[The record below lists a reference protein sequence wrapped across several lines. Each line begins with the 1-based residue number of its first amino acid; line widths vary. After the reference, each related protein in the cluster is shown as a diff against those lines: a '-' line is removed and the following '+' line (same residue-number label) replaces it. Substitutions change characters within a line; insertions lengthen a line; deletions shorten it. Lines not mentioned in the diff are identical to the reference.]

1 MRLLVVKLS
10 SLGDLVHAMPA
21 IERVRQGLGVT
32 QFDWITQPEYESLVR
47 CIDGVERV
55 IPFPRRNLLTGFG
68 AFRRQLRMREYDLV
82 VDFQGL
88 WKSAI
93 ATRSAKLASGGRRIG
108 PSFAREGCGML
119 YHQCAPGTA
128 DRHAVER
135 CLDIPLHLGFG
146 DQPVQF
152 PFVPPAVPEPA
163 GEIPIAIFP
172 KSRWLAKNWPL
183 EYLAVLSKR
192 LLEREGVHLHFLG
205 GPKDGDVC
213 EALVR
218 ELGSEGGTE
227 RATNHAGTTPL
238 PQLLGTIARM
248 RLLIGNDSGPLHLAA
263 AVGTPVLAF
272 YGPTDPARTG
282 PWGKATR
289 VLEAP
294 RDGSSYKAENDR
306 VIRKISIDQAHAAAV
321 AILDQVTKN

>member
-21 IERVRQGLGVT
+21 IERVRQGCGAT
-32 QFDWITQPEYESLVR
+32 SFDWVTQPEYENLVR
-47 CIDGVERV
+47 CVDGVERV
-55 IPFPRRNLLTGFG
+55 IPFPRRNFLTGFG

-93 ATRSAKLASGGRRIG
+93 ATRSAKLAKGGRRIG
-108 PSFAREGCGML
+108 PSFAREGCRVM
-119 YHQCAPGTA
+119 YHQCAPGTSE
-128 DRHAVER
+128 RHAVER

-146 DQPVQF
+146 DLPIEF
-152 PFVPPAVPEPA
+152 PFVPPTVPEPA
-163 GEIPIAIFP
+163 GRIPVAIFP

-192 LLEREGVHLHFLG
+192 LLERDGVHLHFLG
-205 GPKDGDVC
+205 GPKDSDVC
-213 EALVR
+213 EALVL
-218 ELGSEGGTE
+218 ELGTE

-282 PWGKATR
+282 PWGEATT

-294 RDGSSYKAENDR
+294 RDGSSYKAEDDR
-306 VIRKISIDQAHAAAV
+306 VIRKISIDQAHAASV
-321 AILDQVTKN
+321 AILDGLTKN

>member
-21 IERVRQGLGVT
+21 IERVRDGCGAT
-32 QFDWITQPEYESLVR
+32 SFDWVTQPEYENLVR

-55 IPFPRRNLLTGFG
+55 IPFPRRNFATGFG

-88 WKSAI
+88 WKSAV
-93 ATRSAKLASGGRRIG
+93 ATRSAKLAKGGRRIG
-108 PSFAREGCGML
+108 PSFAREGCRVL
-119 YHQCAPGTA
+119 YHQCPPG
-128 DRHAVER
+128 DSKRHAVER
-135 CLDIPLHLGFG
+135 CLDTPRLLGFG
-146 DQPVQF
+146 DEPIRF
-152 PFVPPAVPEPA
+152 PFSPPEVPEPE

-183 EYLAVLSKR
+183 EYLAVLGKR
-192 LLEREGVHLHFLG
+192 LLERDGVFLHFLG
-205 GPKDGDVC
+205 GPKDVDVC
-213 EALVR
+213 DALVR
-218 ELGSEGGTE
+218 EVGSE
-227 RATNHAGTTPL
+227 RSRNHAGRTPL

-263 AVGTPVLAF
+263 AVGTPLLAF

-282 PWGKATR
+282 PWGENTT

-294 RDGSSYKAENDR
+294 RDGSSYKEETDR
-306 VIRKISIDQAHAAAV
+306 VIRRISIDQAHAAAIS
-321 AILDQVTKN
+321 ILDRS